1 MSTRQPGKWAGLPVR
16 NTLQLILLNSS
27 VKYGYICEKRGKV
40 TLEMTV
46 AKLTK
51 KKKIVIV
58 EYGCALNGN
67 ISQKAKIFKI
77 EEKGTK

>member
-1 MSTRQPGKWAGLPVR
+1 MWKTRE
-16 NTLQLILLNSS
+16 S
-27 VKYGYICEKRGKV
+27 YIGNDGSKV
-40 TLEMTV
+40 D
-46 AKLTK
+46 KK

>member
-51 KKKIVIV
+51 KKRLLL
-58 EYGCALNGN
+58 LNMVVL
-67 ISQKAKIFKI
+67 
-77 EEKGTK
+77 